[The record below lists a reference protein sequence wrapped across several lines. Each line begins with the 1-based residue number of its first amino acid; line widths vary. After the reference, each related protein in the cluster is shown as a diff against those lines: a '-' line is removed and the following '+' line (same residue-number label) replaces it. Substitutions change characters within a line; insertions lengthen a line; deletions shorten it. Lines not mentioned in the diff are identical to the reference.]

1 LARET
6 YLAVLDYLLTEW
18 PLDVAIE
25 FDEKV
30 EALLERL
37 QTFKN
42 LCPPSEKQPHLR
54 RCVVT
59 KQTSL
64 YYQVQ
69 GDVIEIVVFYDNRAE
84 QTF

>member
-1 LARET
+1 
-6 YLAVLDYLLTEW
+6 LDYLLSEW

-30 EALLERL
+30 ERLLERL
-37 QTFKN
+37 QTFKK
-42 LCPPSEKQPHLR
+42 LCPPSEKQPDLR

-59 KQTSL
+59 KQTSM
-64 YYQVQ
+64 YYQIQ

-84 QTF
+84 QLF